1 MSDPLDTDEA
11 RVRAGELRSFGRRR
25 GRTPGPRQRRLLD
38 EGLPKVAIDLKRTF
52 ADAYPAPPGALWLE
66 IGFGGA
72 EHLLWQAGHNPG
84 VALIGCEPFEDGVI
98 KALSGI
104 EERGLSN
111 VRLHADDARPLLR
124 WLPAQSL
131 DRVFVLFPDPWPKR
145 KHVKRRLVGTALLD
159 ELSRVIKP
167 GAELRV
173 GTDIGDYA
181 RTVLLS
187 VLPHPAFEWPAE
199 RPADWRVRGDDW
211 PETRYEA
218 KAVREGRKRY
228 YFRFRRR

>member
-1 MSDPLDTDEA
+1 MPS
-11 RVRAGELRSFGRRR
+11 S
-25 GRTPGPRQRRLLD
+25 
-38 EGLPKVAIDLKRTF
+38 K
-52 ADAYPAPPGALWLE
+52 
-66 IGFGGA
+66 
-72 EHLLWQAGHNPG
+72 
-84 VALIGCEPFEDGVI
+84 
-98 KALSGI
+98 
-104 EERGLSN
+104 
-111 VRLHADDARPLLR
+111 PLLR

-159 ELSRVIKP
+159 ELSRVMKP